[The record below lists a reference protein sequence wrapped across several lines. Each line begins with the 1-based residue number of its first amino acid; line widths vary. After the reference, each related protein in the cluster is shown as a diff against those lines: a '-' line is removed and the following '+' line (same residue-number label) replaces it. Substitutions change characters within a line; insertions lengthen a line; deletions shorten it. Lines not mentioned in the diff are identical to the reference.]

1 MFLPKFHCEINPI
14 EMYWG
19 YSKTR
24 FRQVKKVSFPDAKVK
39 VVEAFEA
46 CSIET
51 IRRFCNRTFRWMDVY
66 RKGLSIKQAAWCV
79 RKQKRY
85 RTISKKVMDEWNN
98 MQKDRK
104 EGS

>member
-1 MFLPKFHCEINPI
+1 
-14 EMYWG
+14 MYWG

-24 FRQVKKVSFPDAKVK
+24 YCQVKKASFPDTKIK
-39 VVEAFEA
+39 VVEALEA

-51 IRRFCNRTFRWMDVY
+51 IRRFYNCMFRWMDIY

-85 RTISKKVMDEWNN
+85 RMISKKVMDKWDN
-98 MQKDRK
+98 MQK
-104 EGS
+104 